1 MGSIVKFNKD
11 SRFQRIQAHF
21 LDDKIVLT
29 DKENELYARMKFV
42 FALRLR
48 NKYSKQQAV
57 NKTVEEFGVSPATAY
72 RDYAAACA
80 LYGDLDDVDQRG
92 EKMVLREE
100 RWFLYQNAIKERNWE
115 AANKILDSY
124 ERLFDFTDKSGD
136 IEPDKIASHIYHM
149 KISKKLEKAVLK
161 KLEKGVVD
169 LNEVGVEDIDFE
181 ELTEDDKAKS

>member
-1 MGSIVKFNKD
+1 MGGLIKFKKD

-29 DKENELYARMKFV
+29 AKEQELYHRMKFI
-42 FALRLR
+42 FSLRLR

-57 NKTVEEFGVSPATAY
+57 TKTIEEFGVSPATAY

-80 LYGDLDDVDQRG
+80 LYGDIDDVDTRG

-124 ERLFDFTDKSGD
+124 ERLFDFTDRSGD
-136 IEPDKIASHIYHM
+136 IEPDKIAAHTYHM
-149 KISKKLEKAVLK
+149 KISKKMEKIILS
-161 KLEKGVVD
+161 KLEKGVID
-169 LNEVGVEDIDFE
+169 LNNVGVEDIDFE
-181 ELTEDDKAKS
+181 EVKDDQTKP